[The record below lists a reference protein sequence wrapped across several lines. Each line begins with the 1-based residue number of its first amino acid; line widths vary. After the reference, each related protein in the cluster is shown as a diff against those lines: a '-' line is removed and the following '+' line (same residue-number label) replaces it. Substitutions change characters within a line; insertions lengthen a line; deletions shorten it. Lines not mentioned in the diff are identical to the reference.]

1 MKMYFHLYPDVLL
14 LAVAIDKTERFL
26 AHLLP
31 YRRSV
36 LIRLPQQL
44 LINTFSTPPRF
55 GKRSSLRVGRAQ
67 HCSYTFD
74 MEDFS
79 HSAELSVAQ

>member
-44 LINTFSTPPRF
+44 LINTFSIPPRF
-55 GKRSSLRVGRAQ
+55 GKRSSLRV
-67 HCSYTFD
+67 
-74 MEDFS
+74 E
-79 HSAELSVAQ
+79 ELNTAAILSILHTQQNFL